1 MLLLYRCCIAAVSL
15 LYRCCTCIICT
26 QPKVYNMVVSKEQP
40 WQHASYQ
47 GCLLLLCCSGQPCV
61 ASLGNLG
68 NLELIMQVYILHNQM
83 CTQQTALATCMECIH
98 LRYRLPR
105 DATQGCPYPFL
116 ISHLIP
122 SLPLTYPF
130 LTSHLIPSLPLTLS
144 LPYLSPY
151 PFLTSHLIPSL
162 SLTLSLP
169 YLSPYPFLTSHLIP
183 SLPLTLSLPYLSPYP
198 FVTSHLIPSLPLTLS
213 LPYLSPY
220 PFLTSQRSHLF

>member
-1 MLLLYRCCIAAVSL
+1 M
-15 LYRCCTCIICT
+15 
-26 QPKVYNMVVSKEQP
+26 
-40 WQHASYQ
+40 
-47 GCLLLLCCSGQPCV
+47 

-68 NLELIMQVYILHNQM
+68 NLELIMQVYTLHNQM

-122 SLPLTYPF
+122 SL
-130 LTSHLIPSLPLTLS
+130 
-144 LPYLSPY
+144 
-151 PFLTSHLIPSL
+151 

-198 FVTSHLIPSLPLTLS
+198 FLTSHLIPSLPLTLS
-213 LPYLSPY
+213 LPYLSKIT
-220 PFLTSQRSHLF
+220 PFLKKR